1 MILSLDT
8 FSEYLG
14 ISLIDGHNILVR
26 QTYRKLKPFSELL
39 LDRVDSIFKH
49 LGYDPSVLFAVCVN
63 KGPGSY
69 TALRVGITAAKTISY
84 SLNIPIYAYTSLE
97 AMAYKYRHYQGVIKT
112 VVNAGKG
119 ECYISDFISS
129 DFSIKQTSEIKLVK
143 IKDFEKSISDDC
155 IAVVSGINMTGKNIF
170 PLTED
175 LSVEGTFMALKKGLK
190 EDNFLLEPVYIR
202 SA

>member
-8 FSEYLG
+8 FSETLG
-14 ISLIDGHNILVR
+14 VSLIDGHKLLVR

-39 LDRVDSIFKH
+39 LDRIDSIFNQ

-69 TALRVGITAAKTISY
+69 TALRVGITVAKTVSY

-119 ECYISDFISS
+119 ECYTSEFMSS
-129 DFSIKQTSEIKLVK
+129 DFNIKQISEMRLMK
-143 IKDFEKSISDDC
+143 IKDFEKGISDDC
-155 IAVVSGINMTGKNIF
+155 IVVVSGINITGKNVF
-170 PLTED
+170 SLTDD
-175 LSVEGTFMALKKGLK
+175 LSVEGTFFALKKDLK
-190 EDNFLLEPVYIR
+190 EERFLLEPVYMR
-202 SA
+202 PV

>member
-8 FSEYLG
+8 FSESLG
-14 ISLIDGHNILVR
+14 ISLIDGHKLVAR

-39 LDRVDSIFKH
+39 LDRVDSIFKY

-97 AMAYKYRHYQGVIKT
+97 AMAYRYRHYQGVIKT

-119 ECYISDFISS
+119 ECYTSEFISS
-129 DFSIKQTSEIKLVK
+129 NFSIKKLSDIRLMNIKE
-143 IKDFEKSISDDC
+143 FEKSITDDC
-155 IAVVSGINMTGKNIF
+155 IIVVSGIDITGKNVFSLID
-170 PLTED
+170 D
-175 LSVEGTFMALKKGLK
+175 LSIEGAFLSLKEGLK
-190 EDNFLLEPVYIR
+190 EDRFLLEPVYIR
-202 SA
+202 SV

>member
-8 FSEYLG
+8 FSETLG
-14 ISLIDGHNILVR
+14 ISLIDGHKIVVR

-39 LDRVDSIFKH
+39 LDRIDSIFNQ

-69 TALRVGITAAKTISY
+69 TALRVGITVAKTVSY

-112 VVNAGKG
+112 AVYAGKG
-119 ECYISDFISS
+119 ECYTSEFISS
-129 DFSIKQTSEIKLVK
+129 EFNIKKISKIKLMK
-143 IKDFEKSISDDC
+143 IKDFEKSISDKC
-155 IAVVSGINMTGKNIF
+155 ITVVSGINITGKNVFSLID
-170 PLTED
+170 D
-175 LSVEGTFMALKKGLK
+175 LSVEGTFLSLK
-190 EDNFLLEPVYIR
+190 EGLTENRFLLEPVYIR
-202 SA
+202 PV